1 MKTYPFQLSRKDLLQ
16 LSTALTYDDVTLE
29 PEYSEIR
36 SRKDVDLSTKLTKK
50 ISLKIP
56 IVAANMNSVT
66 EAPMAIA
73 IARQGGIGII
83 HRYKSIQET
92 VQEIKKVK
100 RWRTHIIEDPY
111 TINKYAMI
119 EDAEELM
126 IKHNV
131 SGLLVT
137 NGRQLLGILTSRD
150 MKAAESLGSKF
161 VEDVM
166 TPYASMKTAPVGIS
180 QEEAKKLLYR
190 HKIEKLPIVDENGLL
205 YGLVTAKDIKKIEDY
220 KNAALDSKGRL
231 LVGAATGTDDDYIER
246 ADALVEAGVDVL
258 VVDIAQGHAKHAIN
272 TVEILK
278 SRYNPKIEIIAG
290 NVATEEGV
298 RRLIE
303 AGADCVKVGIGG
315 GSVCTTREVTGAGV
329 PQLTAIARC
338 VAEAEKY
345 GIPIIADG
353 GIRKSGDICKAIVS
367 GAHTVM
373 LGNMLAGTDESPGKI
388 MTKNGRRVKGY
399 MGMAS
404 EEANLQRTDK
414 KRTDNDLTE
423 YSPEGVAKYVPYKGP
438 VEPLIKK
445 LLGGLR
451 SGASYVNARNI
462 EEYRNNHYFIRG
474 TSAAMKEATPHVE
487 GED

>member
-1 MKTYPFQLSRKDLLQ
+1 MKNYPFQLSKEDLLQ
-16 LSTALTYDDVTLE
+16 LDTALTYDDVTLE
-29 PEYSEIR
+29 PQFSEIR
-36 SRKDVDLSTKLTKK
+36 SRKDVDLSTKLTKN
-50 ISLKIP
+50 IYLKVP

-73 IARQGGIGII
+73 MARQGGIGII
-83 HRYKSIQET
+83 HRYKSIEDT
-92 VQEIKKVK
+92 IKEIEKVK
-100 RWRTHIIEDPY
+100 RWRTHVIEDPY
-111 TINKYAMI
+111 TISRNATI
-119 EDAEELM
+119 EEADELM
-126 IKHNV
+126 KKYNV

-150 MKAAESLGSKF
+150 MKAAESWESKL
-161 VEDVM
+161 VEEVM
-166 TPYASMKTAPVGIS
+166 TPYASMKTALVGIS

-190 HKIEKLPIVDENGLL
+190 GRIEKLPIVDKDGNL
-205 YGLVTAKDIKKIEDY
+205 YGLVTVKDIRKIEEY
-220 KNAALDSKGRL
+220 RNAALDSKGRL
-231 LVGAATGTDDDYIER
+231 LVGAATGTDDDYLER

-278 SRYNPKIEIIAG
+278 SRYNPKVDIIAG
-290 NVATEEGV
+290 NVATEDGV

-329 PQLTAIARC
+329 PQLTAIVRC
-338 VAEAEKY
+338 VIEAEKY
-345 GIPIIADG
+345 GIPILADG
-353 GIRKSGDICKAIVS
+353 GIRKSGDICKAIVG
-367 GAHTVM
+367 GAYTVM
-373 LGNMLAGTDESPGKI
+373 LGNMLAGTDEAPGKI
-388 MTKNGRRVKGY
+388 TTKKGRRVKAY

-414 KRTDNDLTE
+414 KRTDDDLTD
-423 YSPEGVAKYVPYKGP
+423 YSPEGVEKYVAYKGP

-445 LLGGLR
+445 MLGGLR

-462 EEYRNNHYFIRG
+462 EEYRKDHIFVRG
-474 TSAAMKEATPHVE
+474 TSAAMKEATPHAE